1 MTSHGLDY
9 EKDLNDRTED
19 DLSKE
24 VGLDNDDDVT
34 NELKYVISSSITLN
48 QEQPPETITV
58 T

>member
-1 MTSHGLDY
+1 MTSQGLDY

-24 VGLDNDDDVT
+24 VGLDDDDDVT

>member
-1 MTSHGLDY
+1 MTSQGLDY

-24 VGLDNDDDVT
+24 VGLDDDDDVT

-58 T
+58 P

>member
-1 MTSHGLDY
+1 MTSQGLDY